1 MARVTLTR
9 TRAPT
14 AVFGK
19 DLWPNHNHKS
29 NCGQSG
35 SLMAAQWEERERL
48 KLVSPTCKRTVSPSL
63 CCGYIVSP
71 GGPSLATLSKGT
83 SVFSLAFLSPP
94 CIYHSLVSPVH
105 PSIHPFRLLLMYCFD
120 FLPLDCEPQ
129 ESRDHVCLICSN
141 VLST

>member
-9 TRAPT
+9 ARAHI

-19 DLWPNHNHKS
+19 DLGPNHNHKS

-48 KLVSPTCKRTVSPSL
+48 KLASPSCKRTMSPSL

-71 GGPSLATLSKGT
+71 GGPSLATLSKGPNQPC
-83 SVFSLAFLSPP
+83 FLLRFFPRPAFITLW
-94 CIYHSLVSPVH
+94 YHPFIHL
-105 PSIHPFRLLLMYCFD
+105 SIHFIYCLCTVLIFFPWTVSHRKAETTFVSSALM
-120 FLPLDCEPQ
+120 
-129 ESRDHVCLICSN
+129 S
-141 VLST
+141 